1 MRTTLTIDDDI
12 LTAARTLAAQN
23 RKSVGAVISE
33 LARHGLRREPRVL
46 YEPGGL
52 PVFEVREDAP
62 VFGPEEVDRAL
73 DDA

>member
-12 LTAARTLAAQN
+12 LGAAKTLAAQG

-33 LARHGLRREPRVL
+33 LARQALRREPRVR
-46 YEPGGL
+46 YESGGL

-62 VFGPEEVDRAL
+62 VFGPEDVERAL

>member
-12 LTAARTLAAQN
+12 LRAAKTLAAQR
-23 RKSVGAVISE
+23 RKSLGAVISD
-33 LARHGLRREPRVL
+33 LARRGLRREPRVL
-46 YEPGGL
+46 YDPGGL
-52 PVFEVREDAP
+52 PVFDVREDAP